1 MISENLG
8 GVCLIQETTTV
19 MRTYRFTNSQWD
31 TIISGATDQASIVS
45 NGTFQT
51 GAISSSQIDNN
62 EKLNYMDQ
70 YNCESQQSNDFIC
83 TAYQPDWEGG

>member
-8 GVCLIQETTTV
+8 GVCLIQETPTV

-31 TIISGATDQASIVS
+31 TITSAASDNASIVS
-45 NGTFQT
+45 NGTFLT

-70 YNCESQQSNDFIC
+70 YNCESQASNDFIC